1 MDNIIV
7 TGSGGL
13 IGSAVCNFF
22 SSKGYCIHGVD
33 NNMRERFFGSEAS
46 VSTNIEYLQ
55 TNLKNLYT
63 IQTIFLS

>member
-33 NNMRERFFGSEAS
+33 NNMRE
-46 VSTNIEYLQ
+46 Q
-55 TNLKNLYT
+55 
-63 IQTIFLS
+63 FLAVKQVC